1 MLLRKHFACLTN
13 LVNCSE
19 SLFAVIVRL
28 LESIS
33 KYMPNL
39 MMKGDNQLWP
49 VNRLALSKLSG
60 RKIQMIKTYKNCM
73 NVVHYILS
81 RDHSFRTYAKLHEKL
96 TFCTFDTHTY
106 LNNDKEK

>member
-1 MLLRKHFACLTN
+1 M
-13 LVNCSE
+13 NCSE
-19 SLFAVIVRL
+19 SLFAVIVTL

-39 MMKGDNQLWP
+39 MLKGDNQLWP

-81 RDHSFRTYAKLHEKL
+81 SDYSFSTYAKLRILIIKRRH
-96 TFCTFDTHTY
+96 F
-106 LNNDKEK
+106 